1 MDASL
6 TDKKTQ
12 VALII
17 LDGWGYNEHTG
28 NKSMQVV
35 RTPTIDRLWSTCPH
49 LLLDTSG
56 LAVGLPPGTMGNSEV
71 GHLTIGAGTQIDT
84 DLVRINKSITDD
96 TYTTRDVFQELCA
109 HVKKTG
115 GTLHV
120 AGLLSDAGVHTVDE
134 HLFAF
139 LRGAARVGISDIAVH
154 VFTDGR
160 DTPPDSGIMYVRR
173 LQDVLLEIG
182 VGHIASLSGRY
193 YAMDRDKNW
202 DRLAVYTDILFEGNG
217 LSYEGDAETL
227 LTERYAKG
235 ETDEFIV
242 PTKISSPHH
251 AFSPLKA
258 GDGFFFFNYR
268 ADRARM
274 LTSKLLERVSTN
286 NIYVTTMTAYEDSFT
301 NAHVI
306 FPPVSP
312 ATTLGAEIA
321 HTGLSQVHVAETEK
335 YAHATYFLNGG
346 REEAYTNEEDIL
358 IPSRKDVPTYDM
370 APEMGANAIA
380 DKAIEKILEGK
391 DFIFI
396 NFANADMVGHTS
408 VLPAIITALE
418 TVDAALGRVLDALA
432 ERGGIAVVTADHGNA
447 EANFDDTTGQPHTS
461 HTLNPVQCMCTK
473 DGTITKERGTLADIA
488 PTVLSLLNIPIP
500 ETMTGDVLIS

>member
-1 MDASL
+1 MDVHH
-6 TDKKTQ
+6 TDKKRQ

-28 NKSMQVV
+28 NKSMQVAH
-35 RTPTIDRLWSTCPH
+35 TPTIDRLWNTCPH

-56 LAVGLPPGTMGNSEV
+56 LAVGLPPNTMGNSEV

-84 DLVRINKSITDD
+84 DLVRINKSIADD
-96 TYTTRDVFQELCA
+96 TYITRDVFQELFA

-139 LRGAARVGISDIAVH
+139 LRGAAHAGLSDIAVH

-173 LQDVLLEIG
+173 LQDVLTEIG
-182 VGHIASLSGRY
+182 VGYIASVSGRY

-202 DRLAVYTDILFEGNG
+202 DRLAIYTDVLFEGKG
-217 LSYEGDAETL
+217 LLYEGSVETL
-227 LTERYAKG
+227 LTERYTKG
-235 ETDEFIV
+235 EMDEFII
-242 PTKISSPHH
+242 PTKISSSHH
-251 AFSPLKA
+251 TFSPLKI

-274 LTSKLLERVSTN
+274 LTSKLLERVSTD
-286 NIYVTTMTAYEDSFT
+286 NIYVATMTAYEDSFIS
-301 NAHVI
+301 AHVV

-312 ATTLGAEIA
+312 LTTLGAEIA
-321 HTGLSQVHVAETEK
+321 RAGLSQVRIAETEK

-380 DKAIEKILEGK
+380 NKAIEKIHEGK

-418 TVDAALGRVLDALA
+418 TVDTALGRVLDALA
-432 ERGGIAVVTADHGNA
+432 ESGGVALVTADHGNA
-447 EANFDDTTGQPHTS
+447 EANFNDTTGQIHTS
-461 HTLNPVQCMCTK
+461 HTLNPVQCIVTV

-488 PTVLSLLNIPIP
+488 PTILSLLNIPIP
-500 ETMTGDVLIS
+500 EAMTGDVLIS